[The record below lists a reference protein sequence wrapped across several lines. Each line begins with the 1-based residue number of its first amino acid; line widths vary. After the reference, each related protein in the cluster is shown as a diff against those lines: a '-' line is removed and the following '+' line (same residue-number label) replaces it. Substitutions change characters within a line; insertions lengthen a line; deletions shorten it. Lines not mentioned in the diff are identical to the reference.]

1 MRTQPFLPL
10 RFLPVVLALFLIQ
23 LDFFSLGLA
32 LPVISV
38 DLGTTTTDLQW
49 ALSAYMLALGSLMIP
64 ASRLAD
70 LVGRKRILLLGV
82 ATFGVASLLC
92 GLADT
97 PGQLIAARVLQGV
110 GGAMIMPVAFSLVSN
125 DTTADERPRIL
136 GLMLGLANI
145 GTAVGP
151 IVGGGLA
158 ASAGWRWVFWV
169 NIPVALIALLWGM
182 RSLQD
187 SREPGEHRA
196 GQLDWLG
203 AAFVIAGVATATWGL
218 DNLSTTTILAAATG
232 GAIVLGLVLLVLF
245 ARQETRHPWPL
256 VSPDLMRRRS
266 FVTILIAG
274 TVANIGYC
282 IMMLVVTIQLQQ
294 VRGLSSLAAGLLF
307 VFPALAT
314 AMSGPLSGRIAGRI
328 PDGVVMGSAIVA
340 GSLGLVLQAFASSL
354 ALDVIGLMIS
364 GLSFAMGYS
373 FTNVATQ
380 SVLPVELSGQASGVV
395 ITTIVTIGGVGVVIA
410 ALGIEVFGGGD
421 LAQGT
426 TAMLLWT
433 GVAGLVL
440 GGLFL
445 LRQTTA
451 RRGSSTGS
459 DGAVTPSPN

>member
-1 MRTQPFLPL
+1 MRPPSFLPI

-49 ALSAYMLALGSLMIP
+49 ALSAYMLTLGSLMIP
-64 ASRLAD
+64 ASRLGD
-70 LVGRKRILLLGV
+70 LVGRKRILLIGV

-92 GLADT
+92 GLSET

-125 DTTADERPRIL
+125 DTTSDERPRIL

-169 NIPVALIALLWGM
+169 NIPVAVVALVWGM

-187 SREPGEHRA
+187 SRDPGDHRTSE
-196 GQLDWLG
+196 LDWLG
-203 AAFVIAGVATATWGL
+203 AALVIAGVAATTWGL
-218 DNLSTTTILAAATG
+218 DNLSTLSILAVSTG
-232 GAIVLGLVLLVLF
+232 GAIVTGLVLLLLF
-245 ARQETRHPWPL
+245 ARQESRHPWPL
-256 VSPDLMRRRS
+256 VSPQLMRRRS

-274 TVANIGYC
+274 TVANVGYC

-294 VRGLSSLAAGLLF
+294 VRGLSSVVAGLLF

-328 PDGVVMGSAIVA
+328 PDGIVMGSAIVA

-354 ALDVIGLMIS
+354 VLDVVGLMIS

-395 ITTIVTIGGVGVVIA
+395 ITTIVTIGGVGVVLA
-410 ALGIEVFGGGD
+410 ALGVEILGGGD

-426 TAMLLWT
+426 TATLLWS

-445 LRQTTA
+445 AQQSA
-451 RRGSSTGS
+451 AQRRSAHATNSGPAGSG
-459 DGAVTPSPN
+459 G